1 MLQFWFSLMLYVMV
15 FATGAA
21 GLIFQVTW
29 QKYLSRLL
37 GSDSMATATIWGT
50 FLGGIFHAPHKCVG
64 QVR

>member
-29 QKYLSRLL
+29 QKYLSRLHR
-37 GSDSMATATIWGT
+37 MFFCHQNAP
-50 FLGGIFHAPHKCVG
+50 FMEVVMGGYCFCQEFFP
-64 QVR
+64 R